1 MLLER
6 NWFTFFKYP
15 AIFSVLLFL
24 IFIPT
29 LNFSDVLAISNKSL
43 DITNDISILTN
54 NNSTEQSFVNTS
66 DSSIN
71 TNNSF
76 NQPNQTLKEQKI
88 KIVAAGDFGCRV
100 VAQDN
105 IKEIEQQ
112 KPDIFLAIGD
122 LSYEPSMDCWYTMT
136 KSLDSKIKIAIGN
149 HEDEEEKAKGGST
162 ELKDSLLKHYNL
174 EKSYYSFNYGNVHF
188 LVLDTQ
194 LELSLNIFKPEE
206 EERGEEKENNNN
218 NINEESNNNELL
230 GTKYYSTTL
239 KDLLDK
245 RNIKAE
251 IPPYHLINDEVIVE
265 DVPLNTEQYR
275 FVVNDLKK
283 ANTNSSIDWI
293 IVMFHKP
300 FYSSLS
306 THIQEYL
313 MREKYQPLFDKYGVD
328 LVLQAHNHIYDRTLP
343 LQFNPNNIS
352 NPIVDES
359 NNITINK
366 FFNPKGEIFSVIGTG
381 GRSSHIILNQPDYVV
396 KQYNGFGFLSIEI
409 NGKELDA
416 KFYDLGYKCKEEE
429 LKEKDLEEEGDFT
442 IFEMSSCETDKKK
455 YIIDHYIISKVS

>member
-1 MLLER
+1 MLLESK
-6 NWFTFFKYP
+6 WCTLFKYP

-29 LNFSDVLAISNKSL
+29 LNFSDVLAVSNKSL
-43 DITNDISILTN
+43 DTTNDSSILT

-66 DSSIN
+66 GSTIN

-76 NQPNQTLKEQKI
+76 NQPNQSLKEQKI
-88 KIVAAGDFGCRV
+88 KIVAAGDFGCRL

-112 KPDIFLAIGD
+112 KPDIFLVIGD
-122 LSYEPSMDCWYTMT
+122 LSYEPSMDCWYAMT
-136 KSLDSKIKIAIGN
+136 NALDSKIKIAIGN

-174 EKSYYSFNYGNVHF
+174 EKSYYSFNYQNVHF
-188 LVLDTQ
+188 LVLDTE

-206 EERGEEKENNNN
+206 EERGEKKENNNN
-218 NINEESNNNELL
+218 NINEEGNNNELT

-245 RNIKAE
+245 HNITGGE
-251 IPPYHLINDEVIVE
+251 IPPRYLLNDKVIVE
-265 DVPLNTEQYR
+265 DVPLNIEQYQ
-275 FVVNDLKK
+275 FVVNDLEK
-283 ANTNSSIDWI
+283 ASTNSSSIDWI

-306 THIQEYL
+306 SHMQEYI
-313 MREKYQPLFDKYGVD
+313 MREKYQPVFDKYGVD
-328 LVLQAHNHIYDRTLP
+328 LVLQGHNHIYDRTLP

-352 NPIVDES
+352 QPIVDES
-359 NNITINK
+359 NNTNK
-366 FFNPKGEIFSVIGTG
+366 FFKPDGSIFSVIGTG

-396 KQYNGFGFLSIEI
+396 KQYNGFGFLSLDI

-416 KFYDLGYKCKEEE
+416 KFYDLGYKCKEKE

-442 IFEMSSCETDKKK
+442 IFEMSSCKTDKKK
-455 YIIDHYIISKVS
+455 HIIDHYIISKVS